1 MDPGIDLWYD
11 FLIIKNGES
20 SWQNGI
26 IELNQTRE
34 SKDTTTKM
42 ENMTT

>member
-1 MDPGIDLWYD
+1 MKEMDPGIDLWYD

-26 IELNQTRE
+26 IELNQRIQPQKWKT
-34 SKDTTTKM
+34 
-42 ENMTT
+42 